1 MNTGGQAEQEVSNCS
16 VGSFKQIEALQ
27 QPTKIGAAETF
38 YLKTFV
44 PSGGQSLHQPTDLTP
59 SFLFSFQIHYLRIY
73 FYVECLGVLHCIM
86 ASLFSFSVL
95 HACFY
100 YFVCAYHFHFTSAW
114 LFATNLSCQHLDFSM
129 SELQLQLCLDWD
141 QHDWPFMPSIK
152 SVSEHYLVC
161 QMHNVT
167 VVIVLDKDA

>member
-1 MNTGGQAEQEVSNCS
+1 M
-16 VGSFKQIEALQ
+16 
-27 QPTKIGAAETF
+27 ETF
-38 YLKTFV
+38 YLQTFV
-44 PSGGQSLHQPTDLTP
+44 PSGGQSLHKATDLTP

-73 FYVECLGVLHCIM
+73 FYVECLGVLCYVFT
-86 ASLFSFSVL
+86 LFCFACLLLLL
-95 HACFY
+95 HMS
-100 YFVCAYHFHFTSAW
+100 YHFHFTSAW

-129 SELQLQLCLDWD
+129 SELQLQSCLDWD

-161 QMHNVT
+161 SMHNMT

>member
-1 MNTGGQAEQEVSNCS
+1 MNAGVRLSRRCQTAALEVLNKLKLC
-16 VGSFKQIEALQ
+16 GSQ
-27 QPTKIGAAETF
+27 TKICAIETF
-38 YLKTFV
+38 YLQTFV
-44 PSGGQSLHQPTDLTP
+44 PSGGQSLHQSTDLTP
-59 SFLFSFQIHYLRIY
+59 FLFSFQIHYLQIY

-86 ASLFSFSVL
+86 SSLFSFSVL

-100 YFVCAYHFHFTSAW
+100 YFICAYHFHFTSAW

-141 QHDWPFMPSIK
+141 QHDWPSIK

-161 QMHNVT
+161 PMHNMT
-167 VVIVLDKDA
+167 VIIVLDKYA